1 VQNLLKERVELP
13 VSRRGSL
20 PDAKPVDPP
29 REHPGT
35 FPEEG
40 GQFFTQILRDPVLD
54 LVSEL
59 SGPEPLMNCGLD
71 YGAHLGLEAGQE
83 EIPDVAQQVFQE
95 FAGCHHISEAC
106 LGKRRSS
113 LRE

>member
-1 VQNLLKERVELP
+1 LSFV
-13 VSRRGSL
+13 
-20 PDAKPVDPP
+20 KPFNPA

-40 GQFFTQILRDPVLD
+40 GQFFAQILRDPVLD

-106 LGKRRSS
+106 LGKRRSR